1 MKAIPT
7 KAPWQAKALAAI
19 AMVACAVAPQAG
31 AAAVNT
37 LERGAVLSSQAA
49 QCLGPADFVTQ
60 YAPPAPGRMR
70 MRVQNIGDPGTQE
83 QAQEVA
89 NQVSWD
95 VGLVTGLRAAP
106 ASQRGYR
113 DDGLPVGSSAFQ
125 LACDGAGFFINT
137 FQFDHKVPLSGD
149 GPNAYLGQDFDPPL
163 PFGDGI
169 VISLDAKVPWLLSQ
183 SPPPNQGVAQLNI
196 LYYLRDAKSGGTV
209 AHVIGLY
216 DSRPF
221 GQDGLGH
228 EFTSSDGVTSFASSP
243 LLPSDSAGN
252 PIAFVSPPTAGQS
265 QFATNWSDSRHFQ
278 AVVTV
283 AELGRIIA
291 ALRLREPALSTDP
304 ADYGVI
310 LYAAGVEVMP
320 GTDDTHNVSFGASV
334 TNLRLESFRFARLR
348 GASGS
353 FR

>member
-1 MKAIPT
+1 
-7 KAPWQAKALAAI
+7 
-19 AMVACAVAPQAG
+19 MVACVASLQAG

-37 LERGAVLSSQAA
+37 LERGALLSSQAA

-70 MRVQNIGDPGTQE
+70 MRVQNIGDPGTLE
-83 QAQEVA
+83 LAQEVA
-89 NQVSWD
+89 NPVSWD
-95 VGLVTGLRAAP
+95 VGLVTGLRSAP

-113 DDGLPVGSSAFQ
+113 DDGPPVGSSAFQ

-137 FQFDHKVPLSGD
+137 FQFEHKVALPGD

-183 SPPPNQGVAQLNI
+183 SAPDGVGVAQLNV
-196 LYYLRDAKSGGTV
+196 LYYLRDAKSGSTV

-216 DSRPF
+216 DNRPF
-221 GQDGLGH
+221 GQGGLGS

-243 LLPSDSAGN
+243 LLPFDAAGT
-252 PIAFVSPPTAGQS
+252 PIRFVSPPTAGQS
-265 QFATNWSDSRHFQ
+265 QFATTWAESRHFQ
-278 AVVTV
+278 AVVTI
-283 AELGRIIA
+283 AELGRLIA
-291 ALRLREPALSTDP
+291 ALRVREPGLSTDP

-348 GASGS
+348 GASGA